1 MGEFHCPIGAVGYQ
15 SFGCI
20 ECGLCFAGTKD
31 EVAKATE
38 IIRKYIR
45 ENSFLRNN
53 LQKLSKIAV
62 CGKGGSGKS
71 TITAMMAFAL
81 RDLGYTP
88 LVIDTDDS
96 NAGLHR
102 KLGIVDTPRP
112 LISCLERFAIGEE
125 APDTAWLQKDP
136 IKLSEIPQQFVKE
149 NDGIYFMMSGKIEN
163 PLQGCSCTIS
173 DITKQIVSNLEL
185 GEKEILLVD
194 HDAGIESFGRGAE
207 QGMDTVITIVEPS
220 FESVGL
226 AETISF
232 MAEGLGIS
240 RIRTIINKVMDEEQ
254 DEDVQDMLSE
264 RGIRFLGSLPADR
277 ELMKSNLRGQPV
289 CSSPLQAQLE
299 KIVTLMLD
307 EAEMTYS
314 KTEGR

>member
-31 EVAKATE
+31 ELAKSTE

-45 ENSFLRNN
+45 ENAFLRNN
-53 LQKLSKIAV
+53 LQKLSKIAI

-102 KLGIVDTPRP
+102 KLGIEDTPRP

-136 IKLSEIPQQFVKE
+136 IKLSEIPQQFVAE
-149 NDGIYFMMSGKIEN
+149 NEGIYFMMSGKIEN

-232 MAEGLGIS
+232 MAEGLGIR
-240 RIRTIINKVMDEEQ
+240 RIRTIINKVIDEEQ
-254 DEDVQDMLSE
+254 GEDVQDMLSE

-277 ELMKSNLRGQPV
+277 TLMKTNLRGQPV
-289 CSSPLQAQLE
+289 YSSPLQAQLE
-299 KIVTLMLD
+299 KIVKLMLD